1 MYHAPYRETLEAAAL
16 NLLEGAER
24 RLLDE
29 HLVVCRSC
37 KTDLAAYQQI
47 VASLVYTVEP
57 VAPPAH
63 LRARLHER
71 VRQLKMGEWFK
82 L

>member
-1 MYHAPYRETLEAAAL
+1 MHDAPYREMLEAAAL
-16 NLLEGAER
+16 NLLERAER
-24 RLLDE
+24 CLLDE
-29 HLVVCRSC
+29 HLAVCRNC
-37 KTDLAAYQQI
+37 ETDLTAYQQI

-63 LRARLHER
+63 LRARLHDR
-71 VRQLKMGEWFK
+71 VMQLRMDEWFR